1 MNGRTAWLLR
11 LGLGIAI
18 IGAVIWF
25 SDPAAIGRHLRG
37 ADWRIAVP
45 AIAGVVGVHVIGAAT
60 WRLLGRGLAG
70 VELPW
75 RRAIRLYY
83 AAQALGTL
91 TPGAVGGDAY
101 RMWAM
106 RPAGAGWRGAAL
118 PVIAQRVLSYVSA
131 GVLAAA
137 AAFAMPVSTNARL
150 ALLAVPALAIA
161 AGGAAWVLYRRRWS
175 GGERATPPPVV
186 RRALAVAAAQS
197 VAFHAMAAVFGL
209 GIILSLDS
217 SVDLPAALAALMVIR
232 VAAIL
237 PLTPAGIGFQEGAFA
252 LLLPQ
257 AGVSAEAAL
266 AASALNRV
274 AMLITLAIGLAAA
287 ADARGEARQPHAEL
301 EAARP

>member
-1 MNGRTAWLLR
+1 MSGRTVWLLR
-11 LGLGIAI
+11 LGLGVAI
-18 IGAVIWF
+18 IAAIAWF
-25 SDPAAIGRHLRG
+25 SDPAAIARHLSE
-37 ADWRIAVP
+37 ADWRIAAP
-45 AIAGVVGVHVIGAAT
+45 AIAGVVGVHLVGAAT

-70 VELPW
+70 VDLPW
-75 RRAIRLYY
+75 WLAARLYY
-83 AAQALGTL
+83 AAQAIGTL

-106 RPAGAGWRGAAL
+106 RPGESGWRAAAL

-137 AAFAMPVSTNARL
+137 AAFVMPVPATARI

-161 AGGAAWVLYRRRWS
+161 AGGAAWVIYQRRWS
-175 GGERATPPPVV
+175 AGARATTPAVV
-186 RRALAVAAAQS
+186 RRVIAIAAAQS
-197 VAFHAMAAVFGL
+197 VAFHALAAIFGL
-209 GIILSLDS
+209 AIILSLDS
-217 SVDLPAALAALMVIR
+217 SINLPGALAALMVIR

-274 AMLITLAIGLAAA
+274 AMLVTLAIGFAMAT
-287 ADARGEARQPHAEL
+287 DARAEVAQHHAEAPSL
-301 EAARP
+301 SS